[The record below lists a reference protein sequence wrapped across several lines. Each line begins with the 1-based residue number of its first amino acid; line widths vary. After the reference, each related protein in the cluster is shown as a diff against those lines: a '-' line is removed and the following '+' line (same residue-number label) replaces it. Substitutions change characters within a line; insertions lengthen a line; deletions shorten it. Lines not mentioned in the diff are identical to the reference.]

1 MDVATIVDRF
11 GGMRPKVP
19 IRIALIEPHAVLR
32 EGLKRLIEAD
42 ANLQIVASARS
53 IDRGLAEIEMHQP
66 DIVFTDL
73 PPPPRTPAQA
83 FGEIARRA
91 PRTRIIVLTA
101 HAAEEQVR
109 AALNAGAE
117 GYLLKDSDCAELLLA
132 IRTVRLGHRFL
143 CKPIASSFLTCY
155 LLGGTRPSEAGTAAS
170 VTPRECEVLKRIAQG
185 ESNKTIARALSV
197 SPKTV
202 EKHRSNLMR
211 KLQLH
216 NTAAVTLY
224 AIRNG
229 LISQGDK
236 ARAAALGSQPVPV

>member
-1 MDVATIVDRF
+1 MDVATNMDRF
-11 GGMRPKVP
+11 AGMRAKVP
-19 IRIALIEPHAVLR
+19 IRIVLIESHALLR
-32 EGLKRLIEAD
+32 EGVKRLIEAD
-42 ANLQIVASARS
+42 AGLHIVADVGS

-73 PPPPRTPAQA
+73 PAPPRTPAQA
-83 FGEIARRA
+83 FAEIARRA

-109 AALNAGAE
+109 TALNAGAE
-117 GYLLKDSDCAELLLA
+117 GYLLKDTDCAELLLA

-155 LLGGTRPSEAGTAAS
+155 LLGVARPPEAGGAAS
-170 VTPRECEVLKRIAQG
+170 VTPRECEVLKRIALG
-185 ESNKTIARALSV
+185 ESNKTIARALNV

-216 NTAAVTLY
+216 HTAAVTLY

-229 LISQGDK
+229 LINQGD
-236 ARAAALGSQPVPV
+236 RPRPLLLGSQPVPV